1 MKLLIPTSQLLQE
14 EQKEQST
21 SQVQQKKIPKFYL
34 DIENLL
40 ELMKHYKTAEK
51 IQLLQDVI
59 NQHHLDQLTSLIR
72 SHNWNIIYRESQE
85 EHEFMTALTTPTNY
99 YNIFI
104 EHIDDIRQKTM
115 SYKETTDFMLKWT
128 LKQNIDLRTFIL
140 QVHMILRKYHPK
152 KNTLYLQ
159 GSSNTGKSYILEGLV
174 PHKDRDGS
182 HITSR
187 DFQFQECLTKPIILI
202 NDLTLQNQA
211 ESKIYKNILGGEP
224 TYIKVKKQLCRTDE

>member
-1 MKLLIPTSQLLQE
+1 MKNISNTIWYYGYKQLTKNTSTPIHSTKVKSPTAFINYLQREPRTFLGTNNNDMKLLIPTSQLLQE

-21 SQVQQKKIPKFYL
+21 SQEQYL

-40 ELMKHYKTAEK
+40 ELMKHYKTADK
-51 IQLLQDVI
+51 IQLLKDVTNQH

-72 SHNWNIIYRESQE
+72 SHNWNIIYRKSQE
-85 EHEFMTALTTPTNY
+85 EYVFMTALTTHTNY

-140 QVHMILRKYHPK
+140 QVHIILCKYHPK
-152 KNTLYLQ
+152 K
-159 GSSNTGKSYILEGLV
+159 I
-174 PHKDRDGS
+174 HCIFKDLP
-182 HITSR
+182 T
-187 DFQFQECLTKPIILI
+187 
-202 NDLTLQNQA
+202 QA
-211 ESKIYKNILGGEP
+211 NH
-224 TYIKVKKQLCRTDE
+224 TY